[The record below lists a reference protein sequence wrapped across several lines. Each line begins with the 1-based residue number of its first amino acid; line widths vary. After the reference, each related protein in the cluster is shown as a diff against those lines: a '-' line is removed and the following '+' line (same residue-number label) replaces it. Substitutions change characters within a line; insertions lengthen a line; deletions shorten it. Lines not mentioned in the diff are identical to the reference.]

1 MPTLEQLQKI
11 NSLALSVLNMSRNSL
26 VVNLRF
32 MDTALGRL
40 IFAPMGSEK
49 TSTDGEYF
57 YYDPMH
63 ILREYRREKEYP
75 ARQYLHAIFHCI
87 YRHMFIGTLVNERYW
102 NLACDIAV
110 ENSINGLELDTV
122 NISAV
127 PLQQSAIHK
136 LSGNVKYITAEVIYR
151 YFLDTEPSKSYLSA
165 LEKLFCIDEHSVWY
179 HKDEQQGMLSR
190 SPNSNNNQNKPQPNS
205 NGDGESKPDNNGD
218 NNNNGGGQDN
228 DNNIENNGNA
238 PSKREVE
245 NMWKDVSEYIQTA
258 LETLEQKRG
267 TQAGGLTQNLLEVNR
282 EKYDY
287 TSFLKKFAVMGEV
300 MKINDDEFDYI
311 FYTYGLQLYK
321 KMPLIEPLEY
331 KDVKRIREFVIAI
344 DTSGSVSG
352 ELVQRFVQ
360 KTYNILKS
368 SESFFSKIN
377 LHIIQC
383 DAEIQEDVK
392 ITTQEEFDN
401 YLKNMKLHGFGGT
414 DFRPVF
420 KYVNTLIDR
429 HEFVNL
435 KGLIYFT
442 DGFGTFPER
451 QPDYHTAFVYV
462 NDGYENPDVPVWAI
476 KLVLQ
481 PEEI

>member
-40 IFAPMGSEK
+40 AFAPMGSEK

-57 YYDPMH
+57 YYEPMH
-63 ILREYRREKEYP
+63 ILREYRREKELP
-75 ARQYLHAIFHCI
+75 GRQYLHAIFHCI

-110 ENSINGLELDTV
+110 ENSINGLEIDTV

-127 PLQQSAIHK
+127 PLQHSAIQK
-136 LSGNVKYITAEVIYR
+136 LSQNVKYITAEVIYR
-151 YFLDTEPSKSYLSA
+151 YFLDTQPSESYLSA
-165 LEKLFCIDEHSVWY
+165 LEKLFCIDDHEVWY
-179 HKDEQQGMLSR
+179 RKDEQPGAPSR
-190 SPNSNNNQNKPQPNS
+190 SPNSKNKQNKPQPNN
-205 NGDGESKPDNNGD
+205 NGDGQSQSDQNGENNQ
-218 NNNNGGGQDN
+218 NGGGQDN
-228 DNNIENNGNA
+228 DNNDENNGNCQ
-238 PSKREVE
+238 SQKELE
-245 NMWKDVSEYIQTA
+245 DMWKDVSEYIQTV

-287 TSFLKKFAVMGEV
+287 TAFLKKFAVMGEV

-401 YLKNMKLHGFGGT
+401 YLKNMQLRGFGGT

-420 KYVNTLIDR
+420 SYVNTLIR
-429 HEFVNL
+429 NHEFTNL

-451 QPDYHTAFVYV
+451 QPDYHTAFVYI

>member
-11 NSLALSVLNMSRNSL
+11 DSLALSVLNMSRNSL

-75 ARQYLHAIFHCI
+75 VRQYLHAIFHCI

-462 NDGYENPDVPVWAI
+462 NDGYENPAVPVWAI

>member
-1 MPTLEQLQKI
+1 MPTLEQIEKI
-11 NSLALSVLNMSRNSL
+11 NNLAVSVLNLSRNSL

-40 IFAPMGSEK
+40 TFVPIGSEK
-49 TSTDGEYF
+49 TSTDGEN
-57 YYDPMH
+57 YYYNPIH
-63 ILREYRREKEYP
+63 ILKSYKSEKELP
-75 ARQYLHAIFHCI
+75 GRQYLHAIFHCI

-110 ENSINGLELDTV
+110 ENSINGIG
-122 NISAV
+122 ISSV
-127 PLQQSAIHK
+127 DIKNVQSQQAEINQ
-136 LSGNVKYITAEVIYR
+136 LSKNVKYITAEVIYR
-151 YFLDTEPSKSYLSA
+151 YFLDINPSEQYL
-165 LEKLFCIDEHSVWY
+165 LELEQIFSLDDHEVWY
-179 HKDEQQGMLSR
+179 RKDEQKGQSAQH
-190 SPNSNNNQNKPQPNS
+190 PNGNNRNQQQNHGSGDPQPN
-205 NGDGESKPDNNGD
+205 KGD
-218 NNNNGGGQDN
+218 NNKKSSGQNNENNN
-228 DNNIENNGNA
+228 DENNGNFQ
-238 PSKREVE
+238 SQKELE
-245 NMWKDVSEYIQTA
+245 KMWKDVSEYIQTA

-287 TSFLKKFAVMGEV
+287 TAFLKKFAVMGEA

-331 KDVKRIREFVIAI
+331 KDVKRIRDFVIAI

-352 ELVQRFVQ
+352 ELAQRFVQ

-368 SESFFSKIN
+368 SESFFSRIN

-383 DAEIQEDVK
+383 DAEIQTDVK
-392 ITTQEEFDN
+392 ITTQKEFDC
-401 YLKNMKLHGFGGT
+401 YLENMTLHGFGGT

-420 KYVNTLIDR
+420 RYVNTLIENK
-429 HEFVNL
+429 EFVKL

-442 DGFGTFPER
+442 DGFGLFPER

-462 NDGYENPDVPVWAI
+462 NDGYENPQVPVWAI
-476 KLVLQ
+476 KLILQ

>member
-40 IFAPMGSEK
+40 AFAPMGSEK

-151 YFLDTEPSKSYLSA
+151 YFLDTEPSEKYLSA

-179 HKDEQQGMLSR
+179 RKDEKPGAPSR
-190 SPNSNNNQNKPQPNS
+190 SKPQPNS
-205 NGDGESKPDNNGD
+205 NGDGDSQPDNNGD

-228 DNNIENNGNA
+228 DNNENNGNA

-287 TSFLKKFAVMGEV
+287 TAFLKKFAVMGEV

-311 FYTYGLQLYK
+311 FYTYGLRLYE
-321 KMPLIEPLEY
+321 KMALIEPLEY

-401 YLKNMKLHGFGGT
+401 YLKNMRLRGFGGT

-420 KYVNTLIDR
+420 KYVNTLIKN

-442 DGFGTFPER
+442 DGFGVFPEH
-451 QPDYHTAFVYV
+451 QPDYHTAFVYI

>member
-11 NSLALSVLNMSRNSL
+11 DSLALSVLNMSRNSL

-75 ARQYLHAIFHCI
+75 VRQYLHAIFHCI

-462 NDGYENPDVPVWAI
+462 NDGYENPAVPIWAI

>member
-1 MPTLEQLQKI
+1 MPTLEQLEKI
-11 NSLALSVLNMSRNSL
+11 NSLALGVLNMSRNSL
-26 VVNLRF
+26 LVNMRF

-40 IFAPMGSEK
+40 MFAPMGSEK

-57 YYDPMH
+57 YYDPMY
-63 ILREYRREKEYP
+63 ILRSYRREKEFP
-75 ARQYLHAIFHCI
+75 GRQYLHAIFHCI

-122 NISAV
+122 RISAV
-127 PLQQSAIHK
+127 PLQNSAIQK
-136 LSGNVKYITAEVIYR
+136 LSGRVKYITAEMLYR
-151 YFLDTEPSKSYLSA
+151 YFLDNEPSESYLSA
-165 LEKLFCIDEHSVWY
+165 LEKLFCIDDHEVWY
-179 HKDEQQGMLSR
+179 RKDERQGAPSH
-190 SPNSNNNQNKPQPNS
+190 SNKPQPNN
-205 NGDGESKPDNNGD
+205 NGEGESQPDQNGKNNQ
-218 NNNNGGGQDN
+218 NGGGQDN
-228 DNNIENNGNA
+228 ENNDENNGNGQ
-238 PSKREVE
+238 SQKELE
-245 NMWKDVSEYIQTA
+245 QLWKDVSEYIQTA

-287 TSFLKKFAVMGEV
+287 TAFLKKFAVMGEV

-311 FYTYGLQLYK
+311 FYTYGLQLYE

-401 YLKNMKLHGFGGT
+401 YLKNMQLRGFGGT

-420 KYVNTLIDR
+420 SYVNTLIKN
-429 HEFVNL
+429 HEFTNL

-451 QPDYHTAFVYV
+451 QPDYHTAFVYI

>member
-11 NSLALSVLNMSRNSL
+11 DSLALSVLNMSRNSL

-40 IFAPMGSEK
+40 AFAPQGSESV
-49 TSTDGEYF
+49 STDGEYF
-57 YYDPMH
+57 YYEPMH

-110 ENSINGLELDTV
+110 ENSINGLELDPV

-127 PLQQSAIHK
+127 LLQQSAIQK
-136 LSGNVKYITAEVIYR
+136 LSGSVKYITAEVIYR
-151 YFLDTEPSKSYLSA
+151 YFLDTEPSESYLSA

-179 HKDEQQGMLSR
+179 RKDEQRGMPSR
-190 SPNSNNNQNKPQPNS
+190 SPNSGNNQNKPQPNN

-218 NNNNGGGQDN
+218 NNNNGDG
-228 DNNIENNGNA
+228 DNNENNDENNGNGQ
-238 PSKREVE
+238 SQKDLED
-245 NMWKDVSEYIQTA
+245 MWKDVSEYIQTA

-311 FYTYGLQLYK
+311 FYTYGLQLYE

-392 ITTQEEFDN
+392 ITSQEEFDN
-401 YLKNMKLHGFGGT
+401 YLKNMKLRGFGGT

-420 KYVNTLIDR
+420 SYVNTLIKNR
-429 HEFVNL
+429 EFVNL

-442 DGFGTFPER
+442 DGFGVFPER

-462 NDGYENPDVPVWAI
+462 NDGYENPEVPVWAI

>member
-40 IFAPMGSEK
+40 AFAPMGSEK

-75 ARQYLHAIFHCI
+75 VRQYLHAIFHCI

-122 NISAV
+122 NISSV

-287 TSFLKKFAVMGEV
+287 TAFLKKFAVMGEV
-300 MKINDDEFDYI
+300 MKLKHY
-311 FYTYGLQLYK
+311 
-321 KMPLIEPLEY
+321 
-331 KDVKRIREFVIAI
+331 R
-344 DTSGSVSG
+344 
-352 ELVQRFVQ
+352 
-360 KTYNILKS
+360 LKS
-368 SESFFSKIN
+368 VGLRAKALFVATESRCS
-377 LHIIQC
+377 
-383 DAEIQEDVK
+383 V
-392 ITTQEEFDN
+392 
-401 YLKNMKLHGFGGT
+401 
-414 DFRPVF
+414 
-420 KYVNTLIDR
+420 
-429 HEFVNL
+429 
-435 KGLIYFT
+435 
-442 DGFGTFPER
+442 
-451 QPDYHTAFVYV
+451 
-462 NDGYENPDVPVWAI
+462 
-476 KLVLQ
+476 
-481 PEEI
+481 

>member
-1 MPTLEQLQKI
+1 MPTLEQLEKI

-26 VVNLRF
+26 LVNMRF
-32 MDTALGRL
+32 MDTALARL
-40 IFAPMGSEK
+40 MFVPMGSEK
-49 TSTDGEYF
+49 TSTDGENF
-57 YYDPMH
+57 YYDPMY
-63 ILREYRREKEYP
+63 ILRSYRCEKEFP
-75 ARQYLHAIFHCI
+75 GRQYLHAIFHCI

-110 ENSINGLELDTV
+110 ENSINGLEIDTV

-127 PLQQSAIHK
+127 PLQHSAIQK
-136 LSGNVKYITAEVIYR
+136 LSQNVKYITAEVIYR
-151 YFLDTEPSKSYLSA
+151 YFLDTQPSESYLSA
-165 LEKLFCIDEHSVWY
+165 LEKLFCIDDHEVWY
-179 HKDEQQGMLSR
+179 RKEEKQGAPSR
-190 SPNSNNNQNKPQPNS
+190 SNKPQPNN
-205 NGDGESKPDNNGD
+205 NGEGESQPDQNGKNNQ
-218 NNNNGGGQDN
+218 NGGGQDN
-228 DNNIENNGNA
+228 ENND
-238 PSKREVE
+238 E
-245 NMWKDVSEYIQTA
+245 NSGSGQSQKELEDMWKDVSEYIQTA

-287 TSFLKKFAVMGEV
+287 TAFLKKFAVMGEA

-311 FYTYGLQLYK
+311 FYTYGLQLYE
-321 KMPLIEPLEY
+321 KMPLIEQLEY

-401 YLKNMKLHGFGGT
+401 YLKNMQLRGFGGT

-420 KYVNTLIDR
+420 SYVNTLIKN
-429 HEFVNL
+429 HEFTNL

-451 QPDYHTAFVYV
+451 QPDYHTAFVYI